1 MILVTG
7 GTGFVGPKIVHALRA
22 EEHAVRVLARNPGSK
37 AARTAASWGCEIVQG
52 DMSDAAS
59 LRRAAER
66 CDSIVHLV
74 ALPPFA
80 GADAFARVME
90 QGTRDLVTAAGEAG
104 VRRVVLMSAL
114 GTGEHTKDTSAYFA
128 AKWDEEQAVRGSG
141 IDHVIF
147 RPSYVFGRD
156 GGILEGAV
164 KAVRFSP
171 VVPMPAAERRMQPIW
186 VEDVAAFFAKAVP
199 ADAPTGVFDLVG
211 PDVVTWAEL
220 WERIERVLGK
230 RRANVRMP
238 LGILRGAA
246 TLGQLLPATRNA
258 PEAVAMFDMDNVGDG
273 EPAWETFRLRPI
285 GLTEQIRRA
294 VPA

>member
-1 MILVTG
+1 MILATG

-22 EEHAVRVLARNPGSK
+22 EGHEVRVLARNPASK
-37 AARTAASWGCEIVQG
+37 PARTAATWGCDVVQG
-52 DMSDAAS
+52 DLTDAES
-59 LRRAAER
+59 LRRAVGG
-66 CDSIVHLV
+66 CDTVVHLV

-80 GADAFARVME
+80 AAEAFERVME
-90 QGTRDLVTAAGEAG
+90 RGTRDLVSAAKEAG
-104 VRRVVLMSAL
+104 VGRIVLMSAL
-114 GTGEHTKDTSAYFA
+114 GTSEETKDMSAYFH
-128 AKWDEEQAVRGSG
+128 AKWDAEQAVRESG

-171 VVPMPAAERRMQPIW
+171 VVPMAAAERRMQPIW
-186 VEDVAAFFAKAVP
+186 GDDVGSFFAKAVTVGE
-199 ADAPTGVFDLVG
+199 AVGRTFDLAG

-230 RRANVRMP
+230 RRANVRVP
-238 LGILRGAA
+238 LAVLRAAA
-246 TLGQLLPATRNA
+246 TVGRALPSTRNA
-258 PEAVAMFDMDNVGDG
+258 LEAVAMLDTDNVGD
-273 EPAWETFRLRPI
+273 PAPAAAMFAIRPI

-294 VPA
+294 VA

>member
-22 EEHAVRVLARNPGSK
+22 EGLDVRVLARKPGSK
-37 AARTAASWGCEIVQG
+37 PARTAASWGCEIAEG
-52 DMSDAAS
+52 NMTDAGS
-59 LRRAAER
+59 LRRAVEG
-66 CDSIVHLV
+66 CDTVVHLV

-80 GADAFARVME
+80 AADAFERVMQ
-90 QGTRDLVTAAGEAG
+90 QGTRHLVAAAQEAG
-104 VRRVVLMSAL
+104 VRRFVLMSAL
-114 GTGEHTKDTSAYFA
+114 GTSAETKDVSAYFA
-128 AKWDEEQAVRGSG
+128 AKWDAEQVVSESG

-171 VVPMPAAERRMQPIW
+171 IIPMPAAERRMQPIW
-186 VEDVAAFFAKAVP
+186 VEDVAAFFAKAVTV
-199 ADAPTGVFDLVG
+199 DAPNRTFVLAG

-230 RRANVRMP
+230 RRANVRVP
-238 LGILRGAA
+238 LGVLRVAA
-246 TLGQLLPATRNA
+246 AAGRALPATRNA
-258 PEAVAMFDMDNVGDG
+258 PEALVMLDADNVGDAT
-273 EPAWETFRLRPI
+273 PAAETFGVRPI

-294 VPA
+294 VA